1 MFALII
7 KANSYFIEVFC
18 RNWAHFLEEFCGNV
32 GFDMSSHAIKKT
44 PRSGLLRGG
53 GWGGCYAEAQ
63 AMRAWAS
70 ASTAA
75 QRELMLASTA
85 SLAAA
90 RSALGA
96 LWAKR

>member
-7 KANSYFIEVFC
+7 KANSYFIEDFC

-32 GFDMSSHAIKKT
+32 GFDMSSHAIKKNA
-44 PRSGLLRGG
+44 PQRVVAGRGM
-53 GWGGCYAEAQ
+53 GGCYAEAQ

>member
-1 MFALII
+1 MTFVDIYHILLRTFAEIGHI
-7 KANSYFIEVFC
+7 
-18 RNWAHFLEEFCGNV
+18 FLRSLRNV
-32 GFDMSSHAIKKT
+32 GFDMSCHAAIKT

-53 GWGGCYAEAQ
+53 GWGCYAESQ